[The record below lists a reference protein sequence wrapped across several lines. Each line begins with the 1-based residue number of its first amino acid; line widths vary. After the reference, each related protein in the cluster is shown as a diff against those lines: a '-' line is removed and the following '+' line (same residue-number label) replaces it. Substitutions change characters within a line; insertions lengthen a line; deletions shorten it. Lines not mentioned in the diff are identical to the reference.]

1 MSELI
6 DEAYDFTPNTFRKYY
21 HSNSKLYEKPQGND
35 FTFLLSESKKWL
47 EMVPLHGRMLVEL
60 QKEYASTILDTDFKN
75 NLRAKKSKIVK
86 VGRNMKYDFWKP
98 GMIVHHPHRIGM
110 QLGFYDDPT
119 IYRLLLEKHV
129 LGYEVVS

>member
-35 FTFLLSESKKWL
+35 FTFLLSESKKLL

-60 QKEYASTILDTDFKN
+60 QKEYASTILDTDFKTI
-75 NLRAKKSKIVK
+75 L
-86 VGRNMKYDFWKP
+86 GQRN
-98 GMIVHHPHRIGM
+98 
-110 QLGFYDDPT
+110 Q
-119 IYRLLLEKHV
+119 RLLRLDVICNMTFGSRE
-129 LGYEVVS
+129 